1 MNKSFI
7 ANEYRSNTVRMEY
20 YLSDILHI
28 VSQNTNNGFEGNAF
42 YYHNTQ
48 NRFQE
53 LLPKQ
58 MNLFWAGGQIKTRV
72 CEVGFNAGHSALLM
86 LSGCSAPSIEFT
98 VFDIGQHNYT
108 RPCLEYIQSQF
119 SKTVIE
125 YIEGDSI
132 VKMAEYI
139 REHPERAETYDVV
152 HVDGGHTLECITA
165 DFGHAKKLVRK
176 GGIIVMDDT
185 NIDYIDSAVNAA
197 ISSGE
202 FTEVDCFPTVGYQH
216 RILQKC

>member
-1 MNKSFI
+1 MDKNII
-7 ANEYRSNTVRMEY
+7 ALDYRSKTVSMEY

-28 VSQNTNNGFEGNAF
+28 VNQNTNKEFEGNAF

-48 NRFQE
+48 QRFNE

-58 MNLFWAGGQIKTRV
+58 MNLFWAGTRV
-72 CEVGFNAGHSALLM
+72 QTRICEIGFNAGHSALLM
-86 LSGCSAPSIEFT
+86 LNGCAASDVEFT

-119 SKTVIE
+119 PNVKME

-132 VKMAEYI
+132 VKMGEYI
-139 REHPERAETYDVV
+139 HEHMERCGTYDVV
-152 HVDGGHTLECITA
+152 HVDGGHTLECITS
-165 DFGHAKKLVRK
+165 DFAHATKLVRQ
-176 GGIIVMDDT
+176 GGIVIVDDT
-185 NIDYIDSAVNAA
+185 NIDYIDAAVNLA

-202 FTEVDCFPTVGYQH
+202 FTEIDCFPTVGYQH
-216 RILQKC
+216 RLLRKT

>member
-1 MNKSFI
+1 MDKTAI
-7 ANEYRSNTVRMEY
+7 TNEYRSNTVRMEY

-28 VSQNTNNGFEGNAF
+28 VSQNTNMGFEGNAF
-42 YYHNTQ
+42 YYHNSQ
-48 NRFQE
+48 RRFNE
-53 LLPKQ
+53 LFPKQ
-58 MNLFWAGGQIKTRV
+58 ANLFWAGSQATARI

-86 LSGCSAPSIEFT
+86 LSGCSTPTIEFT

-108 RPCLEYIQSQF
+108 RPCVEYIQSQF
-119 SKTVIE
+119 PKATLE

-132 VKMAEYI
+132 VKMAEYVQD
-139 REHPERAETYDVV
+139 HPERVGTYDVV

-165 DFGHAKKLVRK
+165 DFANAKKLVRK
-176 GGIIVMDDT
+176 GGIIVVDDT
-185 NIDYIDSAVNAA
+185 NIDYINAAVNVA